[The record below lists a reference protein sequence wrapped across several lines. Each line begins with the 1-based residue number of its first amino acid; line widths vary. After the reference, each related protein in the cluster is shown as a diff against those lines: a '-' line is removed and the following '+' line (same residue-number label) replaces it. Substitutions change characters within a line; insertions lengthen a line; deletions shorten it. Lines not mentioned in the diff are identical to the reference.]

1 MKDRLWGRGHEHEYM
16 GWRRQQRCEQFE
28 SPAAERGPATG
39 GHCYIAGSLN
49 AVPPDGATN
58 VAGNKSSLRAILCE
72 IERGLFY
79 ITYPGDKPQSHIL
92 DLPTYSLG
100 RSASEV
106 KLVMEGNIRAL
117 GYETILWEDGIVVPP
132 TQSYGPAKPLSATG
146 LPSRTWRPV

>member
-1 MKDRLWGRGHEHEYM
+1 MSTNTWV
-16 GWRRQQRCEQFE
+16 
-28 SPAAERGPATG
+28 G
-39 GHCYIAGSLN
+39 GGNNNANNSKVRPLNAVPQPGDTVYITGSLN
-49 AVPPDGATN
+49 AVPPHGATN